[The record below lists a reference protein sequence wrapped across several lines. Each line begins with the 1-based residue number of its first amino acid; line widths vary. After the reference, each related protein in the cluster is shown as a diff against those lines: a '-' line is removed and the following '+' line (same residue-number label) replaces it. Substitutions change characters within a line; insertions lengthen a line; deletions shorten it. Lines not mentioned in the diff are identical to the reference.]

1 MLEGRKILL
10 IITGGIAAFKAIDV
24 MRLIRKAGGEV
35 QPLMTAAAQN
45 FVTPMTA
52 STVSGKPTL
61 TELFDL
67 SREAEINHIELV
79 RDADLIVVAPAT
91 GNFMAKM
98 AHGIADDLAST
109 AILAR
114 DKDVIVV
121 PAMNVRMWES
131 AATQRNYRQLLA
143 DGMQFLGPVE
153 GSMAC
158 GEFGP
163 GRLAE
168 PPEIFDAICAYF
180 DKGQSLKGKHFIV
193 TSGGTREPIDPVR
206 FISNASSGK
215 QGTAIAQSLLDR
227 GAKVSFIY
235 GASDVPPPVGANAIT
250 IGSAQD
256 MYDAVHQALPAD
268 GAIFCAAVADWRPAQ
283 AGAEKIKK
291 TPGETAA
298 PSIQMVLNPD
308 ILKSVAQLDAATR
321 PQLVVGF
328 AAETEKLVEHAR
340 AKRQRKGC
348 DWLLANDVSPE
359 MGTFGGDQNKIIFF
373 RSDEPQEWDKMS
385 KKGVA
390 EKLADLI
397 AKEFKGA

>member
-1 MLEGRKILL
+1 MLKGRKILL

-24 MRLIRKAGGEV
+24 MRLVRKAGGEI
-35 QPLMTAAAQN
+35 QPLMTAAAQQ

-52 STVSGKPTL
+52 STVAGKPAL
-61 TELFDL
+61 TALFDL

-79 RDADLIVVAPAT
+79 RNADLIVVAPAT

-98 AHGIADDLAST
+98 ANGLADDLAST

-131 AATQRNYRQLLA
+131 AATQRNYRQLLD
-143 DGMQFLGPVE
+143 DGMRFLGPVE

-168 PPEIFDAICAYF
+168 PPEIFEAICAYF
-180 DKGQSLKGKHFIV
+180 DQGQRLKGKHFIV

-227 GAKVSFIY
+227 GAKVSFVY
-235 GASDVPPPVGANAIT
+235 GASDVPPPAGAQAIAV
-250 IGSAQD
+250 GSAQE
-256 MYDAVHQALPAD
+256 MYDAVHHALPAD

-283 AGAEKIKK
+283 VGTEKIKK
-291 TPGETAA
+291 TPGEPDA

-308 ILKSVAQLDAATR
+308 ILKSVAQLDAAAR

-328 AAETEKLVEHAR
+328 AAETENLVDHAR

-348 DWLLANDVSPE
+348 DWLLANDVSPAL
-359 MGTFGGDQNKIIFF
+359 GTFGGDQNKIMFF
-373 RSDEPQEWDKMS
+373 ASDAPVEWAKMS

-390 EKLADLI
+390 DKLADLI
-397 AKEFKGA
+397 ANEFKGT

>member
-35 QPLMTAAAQN
+35 QPLMTRAAQN

-52 STVSGKPTL
+52 STVSGKATL

-98 AHGIADDLAST
+98 ALGLADDLAST

-131 AATQRNYRQLLA
+131 AATQRNYKQLLA

-180 DKGQSLKGKHFIV
+180 EKGQSLKGKHFIV

-206 FISNASSGK
+206 YISNASSGK
-215 QGTAIAQSLLDR
+215 QGTAIAQSLLNR

-235 GASDVPPPVGANAIT
+235 GASDVPPPAGVDAIA

-268 GAIFCAAVADWRPAQ
+268 GAIFCAAVADWRPKQ

-291 TPGETAA
+291 KHDGTT
-298 PSIQMVLNPD
+298 PSIEMVLNPD
-308 ILKSVAQLDAATR
+308 ILKSVAELDQAKR
-321 PQLVVGF
+321 PALVVGF
-328 AAETEKLVEHAR
+328 AAETENLVEHAR

-359 MGTFGGDQNKIIFF
+359 TGTFGGDQNKITFF
-373 RSDEPQEWDKMS
+373 ASDQPEDWPKMS
-385 KKGVA
+385 KSDVA
-390 EKLADLI
+390 EKLADAI
-397 AKEFKGA
+397 SKHFGDA